1 MNPKVEVLFAVK
13 GIFQRAPH
21 RLFFDFHPRL
31 DLRVTTNSPSRTLFL
46 KSRAMS
52 WSKTLAL
59 AATLLVSASDCEA
72 FVPAASCGGA
82 GGLKARSVV
91 CARPSPL
98 RVPALKMS
106 FDGDFGEATE
116 QSNEPI
122 LEKIEKIQKTV
133 QQAEDMVKEAA
144 NFPER
149 MSSEKEV
156 LRVCRSR
163 HLHCPPPPPPSPP
176 PPPPPPPILAL
187 FSLQRTMLL
196 APYFNFVDPPHRERF
211 LHPRDIPWIMKCD
224 CTLFSFVSVL
234 FQHDETRLW
243 HPPFPRE

>member
-1 MNPKVEVLFAVK
+1 
-13 GIFQRAPH
+13 
-21 RLFFDFHPRL
+21 
-31 DLRVTTNSPSRTLFL
+31 
-46 KSRAMS
+46 MS

-82 GGLKARSVV
+82 GGLKARGMV
-91 CARPSPL
+91 CVRSSPL

-122 LEKIEKIQKTV
+122 LEKIEKIQKSV
-133 QQAEDMVKEAA
+133 KQAEDMVKEAA

-156 LRVCRSR
+156 LRVC
-163 HLHCPPPPPPSPP
+163 
-176 PPPPPPPILAL
+176 
-187 FSLQRTMLL
+187 
-196 APYFNFVDPPHRERF
+196 
-211 LHPRDIPWIMKCD
+211 
-224 CTLFSFVSVL
+224 
-234 FQHDETRLW
+234 
-243 HPPFPRE
+243 